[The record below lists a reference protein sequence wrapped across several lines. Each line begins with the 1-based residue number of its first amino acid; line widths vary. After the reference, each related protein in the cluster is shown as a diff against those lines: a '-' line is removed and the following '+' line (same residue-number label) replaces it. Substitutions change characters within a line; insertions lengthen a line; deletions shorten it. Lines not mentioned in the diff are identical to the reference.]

1 MVFLQNKLLSQNT
14 PMSAPSGEEL
24 EPELERW
31 MHPRKDDARVGL
43 GLAYSAVA
51 ASRADGLW
59 LR

>member
-1 MVFLQNKLLSQNT
+1 MFLDLPHGHAQAP

-43 GLAYSAVA
+43 GLA
-51 ASRADGLW
+51 
-59 LR
+59 